1 MRSPAERRA
10 AFGNRGLTPTPA
22 AVAAAATAAAAGT
35 LSKGDGGWHPAPLP
49 LAAAHGARVPCAA
62 CAAAAV
68 HASGPRRAGPQ
79 LMCMHVERLRRRLVC
94 VGTRLAAHGGG
105 GGAGARRGARR
116 GCLVGCLVGGGVGLG
131 PVLVAVGEEVRRTA
145 PHALA
150 QPHIDLAPPTPAP
163 SRPTPPRLASAGA
176 RGRLERL
183 EELEHMAEQLQVRHR
198 AVHTRHVPLEAQRVV
213 PAQRAARQA
222 AHQAAVRQ
230 AAPRRAAR
238 LPLRRK
244 AVEHECQP
252 GLQLVWRGMCSW
264 CGEACAVRLEHTLGL
279 CKACT

>member
-1 MRSPAERRA
+1 M
-10 AFGNRGLTPTPA
+10 
-22 AVAAAATAAAAGT
+22 
-35 LSKGDGGWHPAPLP
+35 GG
-49 LAAAHGARVPCAA
+49 
-62 CAAAAV
+62 
-68 HASGPRRAGPQ
+68 
-79 LMCMHVERLRRRLVC
+79 
-94 VGTRLAAHGGG
+94 
-105 GGAGARRGARR
+105 
-116 GCLVGCLVGGGVGLG
+116 LVGGGAGLG
-131 PVLVAVGEEVRRTA
+131 PVLVAIGEEVRRTA

-150 QPHIDLAPPTPAP
+150 QPHVDLAPPTPAP
-163 SRPTPPRLASAGA
+163 SRPTPPRLASAGGA

-244 AVEHECQP
+244 AVEHEGEP
-252 GLQLVWRGMCSW
+252 GLRSVW
-264 CGEACAVRLEHTLGL
+264 
-279 CKACT
+279 